1 MKKRVLFALIG
12 VTVALFMTSCVGTTA
27 VVTPTGVAVRPAAVV
42 VATPVR
48 VVPAPRVVVAP
59 APRVVVAPARCGQKP
74 SIAPATRTSSS
85 SAPSTPSPLTKVLS
99 QTRRVSPLKGETLF
113 LYLYIYLK
121 EFIPDFR

>member
-1 MKKRVLFALIG
+1 MKKKVLFALIG

-59 APRVVVAPARCGQKP
+59 APRVVVAPARVYYSP
-74 SIAPATRTSSS
+74 RPVVVRSRPLPPPPAPRHRPHRSHY
-85 SAPSTPSPLTKVLS
+85 
-99 QTRRVSPLKGETLF
+99 RR
-113 LYLYIYLK
+113 
-121 EFIPDFR
+121 